1 MARLKLEGVYVP
13 NVTPFDAKGEIQYDA
28 LADLIEYWIQ
38 AGVSGVVANA
48 STGESPYLSR
58 GELQEVLR
66 FVIDHIDGRVQVLAG
81 TGAMA
86 TRETIELTRDAAK
99 EGADAAL
106 ITSPWFFRPTEE
118 ELYRHYYTVLNAV
131 DLPVVLYNVPK
142 FTGYSVAPK
151 TIARLAEDCSG
162 LAGVKDSSGAP
173 GNMAEI
179 IRLCGDR
186 IACLSGAADMFLPT
200 LSLGGK
206 GAVLAIA
213 NVVPGTCVELL
224 QGVQSG
230 RHRHGGEEAAH
241 RQPRKQRPR
250 RQPPTGR
257 RHKERTQPH
266 GLQGRHPPPPTRAT
280 HTRHRR
286 NRLPRPSKTRS
297 CTDWKNEIS
306 RISCSIEYFPKV
318 SLRNRPYRDQI
329 YSRGARVRYITRVS
343 KKRGEYYGCME
354 KARL

>member
-1 MARLKLEGVYVP
+1 MAGLKLEGVYVP
-13 NVTPFDAKGEIQYDA
+13 NVTPFDAEGEIQYDA
-28 LADLIEYWIQ
+28 LAELIEYWIA
-38 AGVSGVVANA
+38 AGVSGVVVNA

-58 GELQEVLR
+58 EELQEVLH
-66 FVIDHIDGRVQVLAG
+66 FVIDHIDGRVQVIAG

-118 ELYRHYYTVLNAV
+118 EIFRHYAAVLSAV
-131 DLPVVLYNVPK
+131 ELPVILYNVPK

-151 TIARLAEDCSG
+151 TISRIAEDCSG

-186 IACLSGAADMFLPT
+186 IACLSGAADMYLPA

-213 NVVPGTCVELL
+213 NVVPGTCVELHL
-224 QGVQSG
+224 AFKNGDIATAGKRQRIASHVNNVLVASYPQV
-230 RHRHGGEEAAH
+230 AAIKSTLNH
-241 RQPRKQRPR
+241 MGYKAGNPRKPLLPLNEPQEKSA
-250 RQPPTGR
+250 
-257 RHKERTQPH
+257 KEA
-266 GLQGRHPPPPTRAT
+266 L
-280 HTRHRR
+280 
-286 NRLPRPSKTRS
+286 
-297 CTDWKNEIS
+297 KNTKL
-306 RISCSIEYFPKV
+306 Y
-318 SLRNRPYRDQI
+318 
-329 YSRGARVRYITRVS
+329 
-343 KKRGEYYGCME
+343 
-354 KARL
+354 

>member
-1 MARLKLEGVYVP
+1 MAGLKLEGVYVP
-13 NVTPFDAKGEIQYDA
+13 NVTPFDAEGEIQYDA
-28 LADLIEYWIQ
+28 LAELIEYWLA

-58 GELQEVLR
+58 EELQEVLR
-66 FVIDHIDGRVQVLAG
+66 FVIDHIDGRVQVIAG

-118 ELYRHYYTVLNAV
+118 EIFRHYAAVLSAV
-131 DLPVVLYNVPK
+131 ELPVILYNVPK

-151 TIARLAEDCSG
+151 TISRIAEDCSG

-186 IACLSGAADMFLPT
+186 IACLSGAADMYLPA

-213 NVVPGTCVELL
+213 NVVPGTCVELHL
-224 QGVQSG
+224 AFKNGDI
-230 RHRHGGEEAAH
+230 AAAGK
-241 RQPRKQRPR
+241 RQRTASHVNNVLVASYPQVAAIKSALNHMGYKAGNPRKPLLPLNEPQEKSA
-250 RQPPTGR
+250 
-257 RHKERTQPH
+257 KEA
-266 GLQGRHPPPPTRAT
+266 L
-280 HTRHRR
+280 
-286 NRLPRPSKTRS
+286 
-297 CTDWKNEIS
+297 KNTKL
-306 RISCSIEYFPKV
+306 Y
-318 SLRNRPYRDQI
+318 
-329 YSRGARVRYITRVS
+329 
-343 KKRGEYYGCME
+343 
-354 KARL
+354 

>member
-1 MARLKLEGVYVP
+1 MAGLKLEGVYVP
-13 NVTPFDAKGEIQYDA
+13 NVTPFDAEGEIQYDA
-28 LADLIEYWIQ
+28 LAELIEYWIA

-58 GELQEVLR
+58 EELQEVLR
-66 FVIDHIDGRVQVLAG
+66 FVIDHIDGRVQVIAG

-118 ELYRHYYTVLNAV
+118 EIFRHYAAVLSAV
-131 DLPVVLYNVPK
+131 ELPVILYNVPK

-151 TIARLAEDCSG
+151 TISRIAEDCSG

-186 IACLSGAADMFLPT
+186 IACLSGAADMYLPA

-213 NVVPGTCVELL
+213 NVVPGTCVELHL
-224 QGVQSG
+224 AFKNGDIATAGKRQRTASHVNNVLVASYPQV
-230 RHRHGGEEAAH
+230 AAIKSALNH
-241 RQPRKQRPR
+241 MGYKAGNPRKPLLPLNEPQEKSA
-250 RQPPTGR
+250 
-257 RHKERTQPH
+257 KEA
-266 GLQGRHPPPPTRAT
+266 L
-280 HTRHRR
+280 
-286 NRLPRPSKTRS
+286 
-297 CTDWKNEIS
+297 KNTKL
-306 RISCSIEYFPKV
+306 Y
-318 SLRNRPYRDQI
+318 
-329 YSRGARVRYITRVS
+329 
-343 KKRGEYYGCME
+343 
-354 KARL
+354 